1 MPKNYRSKTL
11 NKDKTKHTNIKYPKK
26 NKSGKNEGC
35 GEKFKLKKYF
45 KRNEPSNNDK
55 DLDSI
60 TNLIANI
67 DVKEKLHPF
76 KIDVTAKNIKLK
88 NEPNLSEEIINNL
101 KLEPIL
107 LKKFFNKEDI
117 IINTNNII
125 DNTGGGDCW
134 FKTIS
139 LALYKDEE
147 YHLTIKKKFM
157 KV

>member
-1 MPKNYRSKTL
+1 M
-11 NKDKTKHTNIKYPKK
+11 KK
-26 NKSGKNEGC
+26 N
-35 GEKFKLKKYF
+35 F

-107 LKKFFNKEDI
+107 LKNF
-117 IINTNNII
+117 
-125 DNTGGGDCW
+125 
-134 FKTIS
+134 S
-139 LALYKDEE
+139 
-147 YHLTIKKKFM
+147 IKKI
-157 KV
+157 